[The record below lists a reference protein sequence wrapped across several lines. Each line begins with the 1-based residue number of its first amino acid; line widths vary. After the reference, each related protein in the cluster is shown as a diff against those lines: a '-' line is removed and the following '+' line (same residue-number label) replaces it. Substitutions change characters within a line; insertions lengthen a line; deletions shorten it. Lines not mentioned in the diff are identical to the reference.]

1 MAQWVHRDHLGGT
14 RGLMYKKK
22 TELDIHPVWEQYW
35 ETESEESKKELMEYY
50 IPLVEKIAASM
61 YKKLPNSTEFGDLVN
76 DGFFGLVNAIERFD
90 PSRGFKFETYASN
103 RIRGEI
109 SDKLRDHDWVS
120 RYFRLKFKLLH
131 QTRDV
136 LLEEL
141 QRFPSEQEVADRV
154 GWSLDEVHKIQS
166 AFSAS
171 YPENLSERMSDS
183 GHEIFPIQDLLEDK
197 SIGDPDFNVTL
208 SDISD
213 RMLKALMKLKEK
225 ESKVVYLYHYE
236 GLSFNEIGSVLEVNS
251 SRVSQ
256 IYGLAISELKESL
269 VG

>member
-1 MAQWVHRDHLGGT
+1 
-14 RGLMYKKK
+14 MYKKK
-22 TELDIHPVWEQYW
+22 DLDIKEIWEDYW
-35 ETESEESKKELMEYY
+35 NSESEESMKQLMEYY
-50 IPLVEKIAASM
+50 VPLVEKIAASM

-103 RIRGEI
+103 RIRGSI
-109 SDKLRDHDWVS
+109 SDKMRDNDWVS

-141 QRFPSEQEVADRV
+141 QRFPSEKEVADRI
-154 GWSLDEVHKIQS
+154 GWSLDEVYKIQA

-183 GHEIFPIQDLLEDK
+183 SHEVFPIQDLLEDK
-197 SIGDPDFNVTL
+197 SIGDPDFNVTM
-208 SDISD
+208 SEISD
-213 RMLKALMKLKEK
+213 RMLSALMKLKDK

-236 GLSFNEIGSVLEVNS
+236 GLSFNQIALVLGVNS

-256 IYGLAISELKESL
+256 VYSQAISELKENL